1 MGIVS
6 SEVIINRAD
15 GDKQF
20 VREIHTDN
28 LGVAYPY
35 EYAPDLAI
43 TQPELDANL
52 DTHALDTDSRLAE
65 QEIQQ
70 WIQEIKQG
78 GDPAHIDMGGYFV
91 HSEPNFNTWEIAT
104 DEAVTPFLQTPS
116 PDQTP
121 ALINVSL
128 LWGRLTNK
136 EGEAIAGKPNDV
148 SSEIQISINTQTIND
163 EYIPLIDE
171 EGNPRG

>member
-6 SEVIINRAD
+6 SEIIINRVD
-15 GDKQF
+15 GDVRF

-28 LGVAYPY
+28 LTVKHPY
-35 EYAPDLAI
+35 EYHPALDI

-52 DTHALDTDSRLAE
+52 AEHAIEVEGRLAE

-78 GDPAHIDMGGYFV
+78 GDPAHIDMGGWFV